1 VINAVMDAYIPPQSL
16 HEMWDITGLEQRLR
30 ADFMLELPIQQW
42 LDDDNK
48 LYEEQ
53 IRERI
58 MTQAK
63 EAYTA
68 KEDAVGAQVI
78 RQFEKAVMLQ
88 TLDGLWK
95 EHLAAMDHLRQG
107 IHLRGYAQK
116 NPKQEYKRES
126 FELFTEMLE
135 NLKSDVVG
143 VISKVQVQAPEDIEA
158 VEAQRRRGESL
169 PQNMSHATAEN
180 QLADESTADDAE
192 TFVRQG
198 QKVGRNDP
206 CPCGSGAKFKQCH
219 GKLS

>member
-1 VINAVMDAYIPPQSL
+1 
-16 HEMWDITGLEQRLR
+16 
-30 ADFMLELPIQQW
+30 
-42 LDDDNK
+42 
-48 LYEEQ
+48 
-53 IRERI
+53 
-58 MTQAK
+58 
-63 EAYTA
+63 
-68 KEDAVGAQVI
+68 
-78 RQFEKAVMLQ
+78 
-88 TLDGLWK
+88 
-95 EHLAAMDHLRQG
+95 MDHLRQG

-143 VISKVQVQAPEDIEA
+143 VISKVQVQAPEDVEA

-180 QLADESTADDAE
+180 QLADSSAVDDAE